1 MTEETDKMVRAVL
14 SFLFMIIAAS
24 PLRAFNSVI
33 CQDTAYLRQQIY
45 NGRVWEKRYTNVYGN
60 EFFLTEA
67 LTETSVKINGR
78 IYSGQL
84 CWYDIYND
92 QLILMTGPGSYIEAN
107 KDNIAEFTMV
117 YRNREYRFVNF
128 KSLGFGHVLHQGRL
142 FLAVRY
148 KKEISL
154 KAVDNRYDAF
164 EESRQA
170 YIIKGDEIIK
180 LSGRKDLLNA
190 LADRETEVKQFIRVT
205 GIRPD
210 VKRAETLVPILEYY
224 DSLL

>member
-1 MTEETDKMVRAVL
+1 MDRAVL
-14 SFLFMIIAAS
+14 SLLFLFIAAS
-24 PLRAFNSVI
+24 PLRASNTGI

-45 NGRVWEKRYTNVYGN
+45 NGRVWEKKYNSVYGN

-67 LTETSVKINGR
+67 LTETSVRINGR

-92 QLILMTGPGSYIEAN
+92 QLILMTGPASYIEAN
-107 KDNIAEFTMV
+107 KNNIAEFTIV

-128 KSLGFGHVLHQGRL
+128 NSLGFGHVLYQGRL

-148 KKEISL
+148 KKEITI

-164 EESRQA
+164 EESQQA
-170 YIIKGDEIIK
+170 YIIRGDEIIK

-190 LADRETEVKQFIRVT
+190 LADRETEVKQFIRQT

-210 VKRAETLVPILEYY
+210 IKRAETLIPILEYY